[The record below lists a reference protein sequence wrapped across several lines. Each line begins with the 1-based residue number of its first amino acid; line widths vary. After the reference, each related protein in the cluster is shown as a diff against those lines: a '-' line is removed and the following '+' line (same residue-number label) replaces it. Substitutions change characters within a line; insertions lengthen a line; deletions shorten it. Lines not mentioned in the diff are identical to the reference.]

1 MECIVPEANEVASEG
16 RYGTKDP
23 GHGSASSLMFSFE
36 TDAPC
41 GLRDADADVVAICA
55 ISFCVGLIS
64 EQVFVSLQR

>member
-1 MECIVPEANEVASEG
+1 MECVVPEADEVASEG

-23 GHGSASSLMFSFE
+23 GDGSVSLLVFSFE

-41 GLRDADADVVAICA
+41 RLRDADADVVAICA

>member
-1 MECIVPEANEVASEG
+1 MECVVPEANEVASEG

-23 GHGSASSLMFSFE
+23 GDGSASLLVFSFG
-36 TDAPC
+36 TDAPR

-64 EQVFVSLQR
+64 EQDVVSLQR